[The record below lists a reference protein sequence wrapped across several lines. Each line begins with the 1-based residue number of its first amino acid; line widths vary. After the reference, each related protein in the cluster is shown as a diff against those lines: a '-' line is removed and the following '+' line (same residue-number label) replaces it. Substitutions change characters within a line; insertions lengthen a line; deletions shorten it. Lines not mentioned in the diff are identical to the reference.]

1 VLDDNVGDAVIVYW
15 KSETAINMQDSSE
28 DIERG
33 ELVYKASHCC
43 LELLTKLGTYDINIA
58 DCATKTLRIHL
69 GIGAGLV
76 TDVVVGGNPG
86 RWEHFIAG
94 DGVNQLSQVL
104 DLAKAGELA
113 LSHQALKWLVYV
125 VDIRTLNL
133 GDYDKRCIIL
143 TGLAKAERRVP
154 PPQEKEETFPLV
166 YDKQKDDNMAL
177 YKHFMDRTA
186 LFKLQSDVN
195 QSNLFQLDSG
205 LLELLNLTEL
215 RQITTIFIK
224 IGSLQGAQREE
235 LLQQSQDAIQV
246 VQNALQRC
254 DGSLRQFHVDDKGAV
269 ILCFFGLPPLA
280 HENDS
285 KLGISAGI
293 EIREKFVD
301 MFEEFSI
308 GITTGVVSF
317 GGVGVKGR
325 AEYAV
330 VRSSNVDG

>member
-1 VLDDNVGDAVIVYW
+1 VYW
-15 KSETAINMQDSSE
+15 KSETAINMQDNSE

-43 LELLTKLGTYDINIA
+43 LELLTKLGAYDINIA
-58 DCATKTLRIHL
+58 DCTTKTLRIHL
-69 GIGAGLV
+69 GIGAGIV
-76 TDVVVGGNPG
+76 TDVLVGGSPG

-143 TGLAKAERRVP
+143 TGLAKAERRVSAP
-154 PPQEKEETFPLV
+154 TEKEETV
-166 YDKQKDDNMAL
+166 TMAYKRQRDDDMTL
-177 YKHFMDRTA
+177 YKNFMDRTA
-186 LFKLQSDVN
+186 LFKLQADVN
-195 QSNLFQLDSG
+195 QSNLFQLDCE
-205 LLELLNLTEL
+205 LLDLLNLTEL

-224 IGSLQGAQREE
+224 IGSLQGVSRDE
-235 LLQQSQDAIQV
+235 LLEQSQDAIQV

-285 KLGISAGI
+285 RLGISAGI
-293 EIREKFVD
+293 EIREKFAE
-301 MFEEFSI
+301 MFEEFSV

-317 GGVGVKGR
+317 GGVGANGR

-330 VRSSNVDG
+330 VFLIDYRWVMQSIWPHG